1 MEYIIWK
8 KEQYADTWTRYDCDR
23 EQELK
28 EALLELIKSEGD
40 IEVTVPRAYKIDVKV
55 LEVPADKKKEPVIPG
70 FESVKSRGKGGK
82 DAAPQSE
89 AEPDQSTGG

>member
-8 KEQYADTWTRYDCDR
+8 KEAYADTWTRYNCED
-23 EQELK
+23 ELQLK
-28 EALLELIKSEGD
+28 EAVLELIKSEGD

-55 LEVPADKKKEPVIPG
+55 LDKSDKVMEEVPKVAKMIEKARKL
-70 FESVKSRGKGGK
+70 GGK